1 VKSDRLVDRFLPF
14 AFCLLPFA
22 FSLTSC
28 APRATFAV
36 PTGAGTPAPDA
47 ATAWSQA
54 TEACRS
60 ARSLSAELR
69 ISGQAG
75 RQKLHSATL
84 HGAVTSGDQIYFE
97 MPVPFGAPGFILAGT
112 GDRAT
117 LLLPRDK
124 RVLHARAEEIVE
136 ALVGLKLGPRQLLA
150 LLAGCVDQT
159 EQIAL
164 PQRFGD
170 LVAVSTP
177 AGRVF
182 LRQGVTGW
190 RVAAASTATLVV
202 DYQQVDSLWPVRVRI
217 TSAAGTTPPLD
228 ISLGLSQIEVN
239 GQLAPSIFSLDVP
252 NDTTPLTLQQ
262 LRDAGP
268 LGEKK

>member
-1 VKSDRLVDRFLPF
+1 VRRVL
-14 AFCLLPFA
+14 ACCLLPVA
-22 FSLTSC
+22 CWLTSC

-36 PTGAGTPAPDA
+36 PTGAGVPAPEA
-47 ATAWSQA
+47 ATAWTQA

-60 ARSLSAELR
+60 ARSLSAEVR
-69 ISGQAG
+69 ISGKAG
-75 RQKLHSATL
+75 PQKLHSATL

-124 RVLHARAEEIVE
+124 RVLNARADEIVE
-136 ALVGLKLGPRQLLA
+136 ALVGLKLGPKQLLA
-150 LLAGCVDQT
+150 LLAGCVDQS
-159 EQIAL
+159 EQISS

-170 LVAVSTP
+170 LIAVTMP

-182 LRQGVTGW
+182 LRQASTGW
-190 RVAAASTATLVV
+190 RIAAASTGTLVV
-202 DYQQVDSLWPVRVRI
+202 DYQLLDSLWPLRVRI
-217 TSAAGTTPPLD
+217 TSAAGTTPVLD
-228 ISLGLSQIEVN
+228 VLFNLSQIEVN
-239 GQLAPSIFSLDVP
+239 GQLAPSIFSPDVP
-252 NDTTPLTLQQ
+252 ADVTPLTLQQ